1 MKQDVSI
8 ELNDKV
14 LFKGLKPITILET
27 LPGTTHRS
35 KEKKKRLGVFMVKST
50 FLRRIS
56 PAFLASGLVQDGDF
70 PDGGLDT

>member
-1 MKQDVSI
+1 MISVQFNKSWCLHTKKYTQQY
-8 ELNDKV
+8 
-14 LFKGLKPITILET
+14 
-27 LPGTTHRS
+27 

-70 PDGGLDT
+70 PDGGLDM